1 MSWQFNE
8 DGTPNIIN
16 SNNIPSIIIQSSE
29 DKMNREIKIY
39 NSNIPSKYL
48 GSTFSIDG
56 SSIHQ
61 FKLIK
66 QDAQGGANTLTSNPF
81 NRLQAA
87 LYLNCHLNPKIH
99 YPLSTSTISNE
110 QAKQIHKAHISFVI
124 SVMGYNKTCPP
135 RT

>member
-16 SNNIPSIIIQSSE
+16 SNNIPSIIVQSSE
-29 DKMNREIKIY
+29 DKINREIKIY

-48 GSTFSIDG
+48 GSIFSIDG

-66 QDAQGGANTLTSNPF
+66 QDA
-81 NRLQAA
+81 
-87 LYLNCHLNPKIH
+87 
-99 YPLSTSTISNE
+99 
-110 QAKQIHKAHISFVI
+110 
-124 SVMGYNKTCPP
+124 
-135 RT
+135 